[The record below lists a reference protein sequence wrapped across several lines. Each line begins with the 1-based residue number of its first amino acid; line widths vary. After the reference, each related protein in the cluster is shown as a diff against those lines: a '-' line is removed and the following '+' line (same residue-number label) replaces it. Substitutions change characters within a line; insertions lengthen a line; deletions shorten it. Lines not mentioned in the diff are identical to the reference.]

1 MSVRPKR
8 RKFVVKWAK
17 EFKQWELWEGDDLV
31 EENKLKDT
39 LVSIARTV
47 AKDAEPSQLVI
58 KGKNGR
64 IQSER
69 TYPRSSD
76 PKRRKG

>member
-1 MSVRPKR
+1 MKR
-8 RKFVVKWAK
+8 RKFTIKWSK
-17 EFKQWELWEGDDLV
+17 EFKQWELWEGDDLI
-31 EENKLKDT
+31 EEGNPKDT
-39 LVSIARTV
+39 IVSMARTY

>member
-1 MSVRPKR
+1 MKR
-8 RKFVVKWAK
+8 RKFTIEWSK
-17 EFKQWELWEGDDLV
+17 EFKQWELWEGDDLLD
-31 EENKLKDT
+31 NTYTTKAD
-39 LVSIARTV
+39 LVKHAAHL
-47 AKDAEPSQLVI
+47 AKDCQPSQLVI

>member
-1 MSVRPKR
+1 MKR
-8 RKFVVKWAK
+8 RKFRVQWSK
-17 EFKQWELWEGDDLV
+17 EFKQWEIWEGDNLL
-31 EENKLKDT
+31 EEHRTKDPA
-39 LVSIARTV
+39 VMIGRIY

-76 PKRRKG
+76 PKRHKG